1 MLAMF
6 FLPLSLIAIYEAI
19 GGGHQNTWMTKWL
32 SGDDQGEEDYPETR
46 DPEVQEPDGHKIT
59 KVPFEELI
67 KVFPNTQ
74 EVRVSVIHVA
84 SFDTTSSRVRHI
96 LSRRLRT

>member
-1 MLAMF
+1 
-6 FLPLSLIAIYEAI
+6 
-19 GGGHQNTWMTKWL
+19 MTKWL

-46 DPEVQEPDGHKIT
+46 NPEVNEAGGLRIT

-74 EVRVSVIHVA
+74 QVRLSVIRIT
-84 SFDTTSSRVRHI
+84 SFDNCA
-96 LSRRLRT
+96 

>member
-1 MLAMF
+1 MLLMF
-6 FLPLSLIAIYEAI
+6 FLPLSLIAFYEATSE
-19 GGGHQNTWMTKWL
+19 GRGNAWMTKWL

-46 DPEVQEPDGHKIT
+46 NPEVNEPDGLVIT

-74 EVRVSVIHVA
+74 QVRLSVIRVT
-84 SFDTTSSRVRHI
+84 SFNNSA
-96 LSRRLRT
+96 